1 MKGLLVIWSLCFFA
15 LSCYGQAVVPLN
27 IRATNT
33 LERLQDLDGMGIADL
48 LYGIPLPE
56 GKVIGDSYL
65 NSTAKI
71 WSLLLYAPNKPLEG
85 CRVRYDIQ
93 SDALEISARNGV
105 RILTGS
111 KVKSFVWIDEET
123 GSPSYFVNG
132 KELSKSF
139 NGFFKVL
146 VDGQRP
152 LFERVDLDVKKA
164 DYNIQLNVGS
174 LDDKILKKTKYYTSE
189 NGELIELPS
198 SRRKLLHFFSDRD
211 DEMALFMKDN
221 NLTPKKGDE
230 LAIVFRHYNQLIE
243 P

>member
-1 MKGLLVIWSLCFFA
+1 MKVLLVIGSLFFFA
-15 LSCYGQAVVPLN
+15 LPAFGQAVVPPN

-33 LERLQDLDGMGIADL
+33 LDRLQDMDGMGIADL

-56 GKVIGDSYL
+56 AKVVGDTYL
-65 NSTAKI
+65 NPGWQICSI
-71 WSLLLYAPNKPLEG
+71 LLYENNKLLEG
-85 CRVRYDIQ
+85 YRVRYDIQ

-105 RILTGS
+105 RMLKGS
-111 KVKSFVWIDEET
+111 NVKSFVWVDEVT

-174 LDDKILKKTKYYTSE
+174 LDDKILKKVKYYTKE
-189 NGELIELPS
+189 NGELVELPA
-198 SRRKLLHFFSDRD
+198 SRKKLLHFFADRD
-211 DEMALFMKDN
+211 DEMESFMKEN
-221 NLTPKKGDE
+221 NLTPKRGEE
-230 LAIVFRHYNQLIE
+230 LAVVFRHYNQLIE